1 MLFRSSEILISKSV
15 ENEIEV
21 IHIKHGRLVGSA
33 IANPM
38 TLFDV
43 VQSLKQSSEVIQA
56 NDSLLPAATY
66 EESEKLLSYL
76 FSDQFEILEIS
87 SEWTLPVNGSGA
99 VRHTTP
105 AFN

>member
-1 MLFRSSEILISKSV
+1 MLFRS
-15 ENEIEV
+15 
-21 IHIKHGRLVGSA
+21 VGSA

-43 VQSLKQSSEVIQA
+43 VQSLKQSSEVIQS

-99 VRHTTP
+99 VRHSTP